1 MSDYIIE
8 IKNLYKTY
16 KNGVKNVEVL
26 KGINLRI
33 SRGKFVCIQ
42 GPSGAGKSTLL
53 NLMGTL
59 DKPNQGE
66 VLFEGSDIFRFNEKK
81 ITELRN
87 ERLGFVFQFYHL
99 LPEFSALENVMLPA
113 LIKNWWQRGE
123 VLGCAKK
130 IFSEIGLIDR
140 MQFMPNQL
148 SGGEQQRV
156 AIARALINNPDV
168 LLCDEPTGNLDSQ
181 NGLKILD
188 ILKTLSRENNT
199 TVVLVTHNREIA
211 RVCDEVVYLK
221 DGRLQQ
227 QEYN

>member
-1 MSDYIIE
+1 MNDYIIE
-8 IKNLYKTY
+8 IKNLYKAY

-26 KGINLRI
+26 KGINLKI

-59 DKPNQGE
+59 DKPDQGE
-66 VLFEGSDIFRFNEKK
+66 VLFEGKDIFRFNEKK
-81 ITELRN
+81 ITQLRN
-87 ERLGFVFQFYHL
+87 ERVGFVFQFYHL

-221 DGRLQQ
+221 DGRLEPE
-227 QEYN
+227 EYN